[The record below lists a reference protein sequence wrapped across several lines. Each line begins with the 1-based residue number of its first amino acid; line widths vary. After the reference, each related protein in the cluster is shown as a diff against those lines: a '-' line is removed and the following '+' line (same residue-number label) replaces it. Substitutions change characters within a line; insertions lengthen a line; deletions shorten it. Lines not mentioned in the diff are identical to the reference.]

1 MADDLEERLKSHA
14 RAFEGLMSLI
24 PAKHYYGEDTSDQ
37 WQRKKQTK
45 EQKREAKRAKL
56 DPANQKSA
64 KDVMDENER
73 KRKREMEGDDDVSD
87 VDAPG
92 KEKPGEGLKG
102 AGKKAKKQKLDDG
115 SVKELNDQAPL
126 DEAARKAAQA
136 EKRKEKQQQKKE
148 KKAKQQEKAEAKKAY
163 QEVAIVPEAGNE
175 EEPHG
180 DAEVADNDEAGAADI
195 DHIDVSGIVEDTK
208 PTESQTSASPSPPP
222 DSPASAIPSASS
234 SSSILPPPSAEAA
247 SEPSEKPSTAIPTDT
262 SAPRREK
269 TPKLPPIDQEL
280 LKARLQARID
290 ALRAARKADGIDGKP
305 ARNRQE
311 LLEARRRKE
320 ELRKSHK
327 KEVRARAKEDEQRA
341 AAEAELARLRGSGSP
356 LTTPDIF
363 SPRSPERNNF
373 SFGRVTFDDGM
384 EMDASMSNVMDARR
398 KKGPQDPKTALDAAK
413 RKEARIN
420 SFDEEKR
427 KDIAEKDLWLN
438 AKKRAHGE
446 RVRDDTSLL
455 KKTLKRK
462 EKQKEKSEKAWGER
476 IEGVKKGQEIRQKKR
491 EENLKKRKEEKGSKG
506 KKGKGKKPKGRP
518 GFEGSFRSK
527 AK

>member
-1 MADDLEERLKSHA
+1 MQ
-14 RAFEGLMSLI
+14 
-24 PAKHYYGEDTSDQ
+24 DQ

-73 KRKREMEGDDDVSD
+73 KRKRELEGEDYVSD
-87 VDAPG
+87 LDASD
-92 KEKPGEGLKG
+92 KEKLGEGLKG
-102 AGKKAKKQKLDDG
+102 AGKKTKKLKLNDG
-115 SVKELNDQAPL
+115 SAKEHTEEAPL
-126 DEAARKAAQA
+126 DKAARKEALAAKRR
-136 EKRKEKQQQKKE
+136 EKQQRKKEKQQKK
-148 KKAKQQEKAEAKKAY
+148 QEKAQAKKAH
-163 QEVAIVPEAGNE
+163 QEAGPVLEAENDA
-175 EEPHG
+175 EPHS
-180 DAEVADNDEAGAADI
+180 DAEMADGDEAVADEI
-195 DHIDVSGIVEDTK
+195 DHLDVSGLVEDVDQSGIANTK

-234 SSSILPPPSAEAA
+234 SSSIVPPASSLPSMIPPASA
-247 SEPSEKPSTAIPTDT
+247 SEATEEPSTATPTDT
-262 SAPRREK
+262 PTPRKEK
-269 TPKLPPIDQEL
+269 TPRLPQIDQEV

-290 ALRAARKADGIDGKP
+290 ALRALRKADGIDGKP

-311 LLEARRRKE
+311 LLDARRRKE
-320 ELRKSHK
+320 EQRKAHK
-327 KEVRARAKEDEQRA
+327 KEIRAKAKEDEQRA

-363 SPRSPERNNF
+363 SPRSPERSNF
-373 SFGRVTFDDGM
+373 TFGRVTFDDGM
-384 EMDASMSNVMDARR
+384 EMDASMSNVLDARR
-398 KKGPQDPKTALDAAK
+398 KKGPQDPKTALAAAEK
-413 RKEARIN
+413 KAARIN
-420 SFDEEKR
+420 SFEDGKR
-427 KDIAEKDLWLN
+427 ADIAEKDLWLN

-462 EKQKEKSEKAWGER
+462 EKLKEKSGKEWSER

-491 EENLKKRKEEKGSKG
+491 EENLKKRKEEKGGKG
-506 KKGKGKKPKGRP
+506 KKGKPKGKPKGRP
-518 GFEGSFRSK
+518 GFEGSFRGK